1 MKRLRLTGL
10 VGLVLLV
17 VAAPGA
23 AQRHAAAPAHA
34 QAKHSHAV
42 TKGAMY
48 TPAQVAAASKP
59 WQCKPVYPV
68 PASDKGVKLA
78 FINPGPADPYVAA
91 WSFGY
96 KAAAKFYGENLKEAF
111 LGNYA
116 FSKLIDQYHSLSA
129 FNPDVVGA
137 LGDSGTG
144 LALLAATKADH
155 RKLVFIDTIVK
166 GGIQIGLQ
174 NAQGGK
180 LEGQALKTSVVP
192 LLSGAWKGHKVVVVG
207 FSGPGCEPCDQRV
220 QGAFDEIKTFLPNA
234 KYLFLRD
241 VADNVNAAQVRMTN
255 EITAFPGADFVVASL
270 DDETGGG
277 AFNAIRQAKIEDRAR
292 LATIGG
298 DNLAIANLL
307 KHSPS
312 YVASID
318 AKPFCEAWNWVEAA
332 LAVKDGKTFK
342 PYPFTG
348 ILTPANVASYKWRL
362 KIKF

>member
-1 MKRLRLTGL
+1 MKRLRLTAL

-17 VAAPGA
+17 VVAPGA
-23 AQRHAAAPAHA
+23 AQRHAAPA
-34 QAKHSHAV
+34 QAKAPQAHAAKAV
-42 TKGAMY
+42 GTY
-48 TPAQVAAASKP
+48 TPAQVAKASAP
-59 WQCKPVYPV
+59 WKCKPVYSV
-68 PASDKGVKLA
+68 PASDKGTKLA

-96 KAAAKFYGENLKEAF
+96 KAAAKFYGASLKEAF

-116 FSKLIDQYHSLSA
+116 FSKLIDQYHSVSA
-129 FNPDVVGA
+129 FDPDVVGA

-174 NAQGGK
+174 NKEGGK
-180 LEGQALKTSVVP
+180 LEGQQLKKAVVP
-192 LLSGAWKGHKVVVVG
+192 LLNGSWKGNKVVVVG
-207 FSGPGCEPCDQRV
+207 FSGKGCEPCDQRV

-241 VADNVNAAQVRMTN
+241 VADNVNAAQVRMTDL
-255 EITAFPGADFVVASL
+255 ITGNPGADFVVAAL

-277 AFNAIRQAKIEDRAR
+277 AFNAIRQAKIESKAR
-292 LATIGG
+292 LATLGG
-298 DNLAIANLL
+298 DNLAIANIL
-307 KHSPS
+307 KKSPA

-332 LAVKDGKTFK
+332 LAVKDGKTFS

-348 ILTPANVASYKWRL
+348 VITPANVAKYKWRL

>member
-1 MKRLRLTGL
+1 MKALRLLGL
-10 VGLVLLV
+10 AGLVLLV

-23 AQRHAAAPAHA
+23 AQRLAPGHA
-34 QAKHSHAV
+34 QV
-42 TKGAMY
+42 PTGPTY
-48 TPAQVAAASKP
+48 TPAQVAKASAP
-59 WQCKPVYPV
+59 WGCKPVYSV
-68 PASDKGVKLA
+68 PAGDKGTRLA

-91 WSFGY
+91 WSAGY
-96 KAAAKFYGENLKEAF
+96 KAAAKFYGASLKEAF

-116 FSKLIDQYHSLSA
+116 FNKLIDQYHSVSA
-129 FNPDVVGA
+129 FDPQVVGA

-166 GGIQIGLQ
+166 GGTQIGLQ
-174 NAQGGK
+174 NTQGGK
-180 LEGQALKTSVVP
+180 LEAMQLKKAVVP
-192 LLSGAWKGHKVVVVG
+192 LLNGAWKGHQIVVVG
-207 FSGPGCEPCDQRV
+207 FSGPGCEPCDQRI
-220 QGAFDEIKTFLPNA
+220 QGAFDEVKTYLPNA

-241 VADNVNAAQVRMTN
+241 VADNVNAAQVRMTD
-255 EITAFPGADFVVASL
+255 EITAYPGADFVVVSL

-277 AFNAIRQAKIEDRAR
+277 AFNAIRQANIESRAR
-292 LATIGG
+292 LASLGG
-298 DNLAIANLL
+298 DNLAVSNLS
-307 KHSPS
+307 KGSPT

-332 LAVKDGKTFK
+332 LAVKDGKSFA

-348 ILTPANVASYKWRL
+348 VITPANVAKYKWRL

>member
-1 MKRLRLTGL
+1 MKRLRWTGL

-23 AQRHAAAPAHA
+23 AEGHSALARAKAPNAYAA
-34 QAKHSHAV
+34 KAV
-42 TKGAMY
+42 GTY
-48 TPAQVAAASKP
+48 TPAQVAKASAP
-59 WQCKPVYPV
+59 WKCKPVYSV
-68 PASDKGVKLA
+68 PKSDTGVKLA

-96 KAAAKFYGENLKEAF
+96 RAAAKFYGENLKEAF

-129 FNPDVVGA
+129 FSPDVVGA

-144 LALLAATKADH
+144 LALLAATKAEH

-166 GGIQIGLQ
+166 GGVQIGLQ
-174 NAQGGK
+174 NAPGGK
-180 LEGQALKTSVVP
+180 LEGQELKKSVVP
-192 LLSGAWKGHKVVVVG
+192 LLKGAWKGHKVVVVG
-207 FSGPGCEPCDQRV
+207 FSGKGCEPCDQRV

-234 KYLFLRD
+234 KYVFLRD
-241 VADNVNAAQVRMTN
+241 VADNVNAAQVRMTD

-277 AFNAIRQAKIEDRAR
+277 AFNAIRQANIESRAR
-292 LATIGG
+292 LATLGG
-298 DNLAIANLL
+298 DNLAIANIL
-307 KHSPS
+307 KRSPT

-332 LAVKDGKTFK
+332 LAVKDGKTFT

-348 ILTPANVASYKWRL
+348 VITPANVAKYKWRL
-362 KIKF
+362 KIKY